1 MIRKLIASA
10 AIVTIGVSV
19 LGASSASA
27 LNTQPIPPETS
38 AFTLDHTSWVT
49 VNPQP
54 LPPRIFRISVRG
66 Y

>member
-1 MIRKLIASA
+1 MIRKLIAAA
-10 AIVTIGVSV
+10 AILMIGVSV

-27 LNTQPIPPETS
+27 LNTQPIPPESS
-38 AFTLDHTSWVT
+38 ALTLDHTSWVM

-54 LPPRIFRISVRG
+54 LPPRILRLQVRG